1 MVVLVVFRSLILVVV
16 VLVVV
21 RGRGRYGGVGIAVF
35 RDILTL

>member
-21 RGRGRYGGVGIAVF
+21 RGRGDMVVLVLQCLGTY
-35 RDILTL
+35 